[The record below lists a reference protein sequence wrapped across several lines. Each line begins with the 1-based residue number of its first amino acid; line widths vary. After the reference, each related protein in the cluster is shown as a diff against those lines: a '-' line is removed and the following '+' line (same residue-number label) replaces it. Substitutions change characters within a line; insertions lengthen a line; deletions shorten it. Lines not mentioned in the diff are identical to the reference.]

1 MLDLSFFNNILIN
14 TPAGA
19 HGLLEFGF
27 FLTVGITAGSLGINM
42 NLLHHCTI
50 ELFVTVVVGGT
61 LAILVTAFTFDNS

>member
-27 FLTVGITAGSLGINM
+27 FVCVGITAGALGLI
-42 NLLHHCTI
+42 
-50 ELFVTVVVGGT
+50 
-61 LAILVTAFTFDNS
+61 